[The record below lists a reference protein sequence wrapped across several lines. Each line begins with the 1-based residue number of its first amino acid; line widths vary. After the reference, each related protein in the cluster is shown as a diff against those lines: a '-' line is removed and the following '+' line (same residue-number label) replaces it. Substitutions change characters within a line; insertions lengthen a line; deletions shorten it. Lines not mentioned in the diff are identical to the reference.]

1 MGIRSQG
8 TNKERAEGLQALG
21 KIGQGGG
28 ESGTGHK
35 ALDEARIGPA
45 QRCEVPPTI
54 PPVPPGSSVAVVEA
68 KA

>member
-1 MGIRSQG
+1 MRGRVAEMRWRNWAMGIRSQG

-35 ALDEARIGPA
+35 ALLEMKG
-45 QRCEVPPTI
+45 
-54 PPVPPGSSVAVVEA
+54 G
-68 KA
+68 